1 MINSPQQ
8 NKNNFPF
15 LGSLFNN
22 VGKGPSKQPRPL
34 RPNVPAQ
41 KTTNKFV
48 NDNGFVPVP
57 PTRQR
62 SSPVSI
68 PLPGSVEVDNI
79 APSEKIDTN
88 RLGRF
93 AYFKREA
100 GEQVTLQDELMRF
113 V

>member
-1 MINSPQQ
+1 M
-8 NKNNFPF
+8 
-15 LGSLFNN
+15 
-22 VGKGPSKQPRPL
+22 

-41 KTTNKFV
+41 KTNTFK
-48 NDNGFVPVP
+48 NDNGFVPV

-68 PLPGSVEVDNI
+68 PLPGSVEVDNP
-79 APSEKIDTN
+79 PSEKIDTN

-100 GEQVTLQDELMRF
+100 EEQVTLQDDLIR
-113 V
+113 